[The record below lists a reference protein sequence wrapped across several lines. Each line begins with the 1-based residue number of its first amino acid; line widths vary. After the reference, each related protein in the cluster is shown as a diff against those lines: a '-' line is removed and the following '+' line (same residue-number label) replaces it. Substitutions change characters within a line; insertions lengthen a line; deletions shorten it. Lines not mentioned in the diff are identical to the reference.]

1 MTIKLTPRSIA
12 LSVMLGIAGSVS
24 AVELPII
31 GSVDLGAGG
40 LDALPLSVG
49 GIGSGLLINS
59 GIPVLVDLPV
69 IGGLPLIDGRGIP
82 VIGDLGGGSMLVS
95 GLVQVVAGNPNLN
108 GGLPVIGD
116 RELVL
121 FDLLLEGGPT
131 LNFLAL
137 DAVVPL

>member
-1 MTIKLTPRSIA
+1 MRIKFTTCSVA
-12 LSVMLGIAGSVS
+12 LSVMLSLAGS
-24 AVELPII
+24 ANAIELPIL
-31 GSVDLGAGG
+31 GSVDAGPSIF
-40 LDALPLSVG
+40 DALPLSVG

-59 GIPVLVDLPV
+59 GIPILVDLPV

-82 VIGDLGGGSMLVS
+82 VVGDLGGGSMLVS
-95 GLVQVVAGNPNLN
+95 GLIQVVAGNPNLN

-137 DAVVPL
+137 DAIMPL